1 MTIEYTQLTSCA
13 DIDQSKFV
21 DGNYY
26 LLAWGMGDAINAVLF
41 LESHSPVPYRILC
54 PPRNF
59 NAIKLVLDR
68 FVPQPKCKKVTI
80 YPLQDGYPIPEDDV
94 IMSKHGFGPQQIG
107 TAHTIPKLK
116 VVHTSTKVWHQIHD
130 LEGSGILNKMDEYD
144 NKSKTIQEKTCI
156 LFPERGDNYQFEDYF
171 WEIII
176 SKLKEKG
183 YRTYINQTNKFDVYK
198 KEKVFEGTEE
208 LLGREI
214 QDMVDFAVKHQNLVT
229 IGQRSGIF
237 DLLKY
242 FSCRKIIFYQDRE
255 DPKMPDP
262 SRALYDWCN
271 FGDDTYKKN
280 VIDIKLSQ
288 YNPEVLDLIIP

>member
-1 MTIEYTQLTSCA
+1 M
-13 DIDQSKFV
+13 
-21 DGNYY
+21 N
-26 LLAWGMGDAINAVLF
+26 
-41 LESHSPVPYRILC
+41 
-54 PPRNF
+54 
-59 NAIKLVLDR
+59 
-68 FVPQPKCKKVTI
+68 
-80 YPLQDGYPIPEDDV
+80 
-94 IMSKHGFGPQQIG
+94 
-107 TAHTIPKLK
+107 
-116 VVHTSTKVWHQIHD
+116 
-130 LEGSGILNKMDEYD
+130 EYD
-144 NKSKTIQEKTCI
+144 NKSKIIQEKTCI

-171 WEIII
+171 WEIIV

-208 LLGREI
+208 LLGREV
-214 QDMVDFAVKHQNLVT
+214 QDMFDFAVKHQNLVT

-237 DLLKY
+237 DFLKY

>member
-1 MTIEYTQLTSCA
+1 MTVEYRQLKTCA
-13 DIDQSKFV
+13 DIDPSDFE
-21 DGNYY
+21 DGNWY

-59 NAIKLVLDR
+59 SAIKFILDK
-68 FVPQPKCKKVTI
+68 FVPHPKCKQVDI
-80 YPLQDGYPIPEDDV
+80 YPLQEGYPIPENDV

-107 TAHTIPKLK
+107 SAHNIGKLK
-116 VVHTSTKVWHQIHD
+116 VVHTATRTWHQIHD
-130 LEGSGILNKMDEYD
+130 LESCGILDKINEYD
-144 NKSKTIQEKTCI
+144 NRNKTIATKTCI

-171 WEIII
+171 WENII
-176 SKLKEKG
+176 SKLKENG
-183 YRTYINQTNKFDVYK
+183 YRIFVNMTNKFDVYK

-208 LLGREI
+208 LQEREI
-214 QDMVDFAVKHQNLVT
+214 EDLFNFVVSHKNLVT

-237 DLLKY
+237 DFLKY
-242 FSCRKIIFYQDRE
+242 FSCRKIIFYMDKE
-255 DPKMPDP
+255 DPSVPDP
-262 SRALYDWCN
+262 SRALYDWCH

-288 YNPEVLDLIIP
+288 YNPDVLDLILP